1 MRSLHL
7 SLSHPQP
14 QPVEPQPN
22 VLFLC
27 LFLEIKVVKG
37 HIWSI
42 YIKGVF
48 IDSNKLDKHHKQYS
62 KYGKKIL
69 SSKTS
74 ETVTMLELF
83 SMRKKKSS
91 ETVIKYFLNGKT

>member
-22 VLFLC
+22 VFWC

-37 HIWSI
+37 HIRSI

-48 IDSNKLDKHHKQYS
+48 IDSNKMDKHHKQYS
-62 KYGKKIL
+62 KYGKKYL
-69 SSKTS
+69 
-74 ETVTMLELF
+74 VVELPKQLPF
-83 SMRKKKSS
+83 RNYSRCTKKKSS
-91 ETVIKYFLNGKT
+91 EMVIKYFRNGKT